1 MRQYK
6 TLNEMNN
13 PFTRLKNWYSEQT
26 STAKGF
32 IWIGLLLI
40 IGIILRWDY
49 ISSRVVA
56 AFGFL
61 NFNQ

>member
-1 MRQYK
+1 M
-6 TLNEMNN
+6 NEMTNT
-13 PFTRLKNWYSEQT
+13 FTRLKNWYSEQT
-26 STAKGF
+26 TTAKGF

>member
-1 MRQYK
+1 M
-6 TLNEMNN
+6 TAEMNN
-13 PFTRLKNWYSEQT
+13 PFKKLKNWYSEQT
-26 STAKGF
+26 STTKGF

-49 ISSRVVA
+49 ISKEVVA

>member
-1 MRQYK
+1 MS
-6 TLNEMNN
+6 N
-13 PFTRLKNWYSEQT
+13 PFKKLSKWYSEQT
-26 STAKGF
+26 PTAKGF
-32 IWIGLLLI
+32 LWIGLLLI

-49 ISSRVVA
+49 ISKEVVS

>member
-1 MRQYK
+1 
-6 TLNEMNN
+6 MNN
-13 PFTRLKNWYSEQT
+13 PFKRLKNWYSEQT
-26 STAKGF
+26 PTTKGF
-32 IWIGLLLI
+32 IWMGVLLI

-49 ISSRVVA
+49 ISKEVVA

>member
-1 MRQYK
+1 MS
-6 TLNEMNN
+6 N
-13 PFTRLKNWYSEQT
+13 PFKRLKVWYSGQT
-26 STAKGF
+26 PTTKGF

-40 IGIILRWDY
+40 IGIIIRWDY
-49 ISSRVVA
+49 ISKEVVA

>member
-1 MRQYK
+1 
-6 TLNEMNN
+6 MNN
-13 PFTRLKNWYSEQT
+13 PFTRLKVWYSAQT
-26 STAKGF
+26 PTTKGF

-40 IGIILRWDY
+40 IGIIIRWDY
-49 ISSRVVA
+49 ISREVVA

>member
-1 MRQYK
+1 
-6 TLNEMNN
+6 MNN
-13 PFTRLKNWYSEQT
+13 PFTRLKNWYSEQS